1 MVGNKGAKGQ
11 LEAEQ
16 DSAQGELEVEQ
27 DRRTGRSVVEVTK
40 GLNMAGQKCRP
51 NGYFHV
57 AKCSSFMVTLEIVAH
72 G

>member
-40 GLNMAGQKCRP
+40 G
-51 NGYFHV
+51 
-57 AKCSSFMVTLEIVAH
+57 
-72 G
+72 